1 MTEKHTAHSV
11 VDWTGYLYH
20 EEVDALKELTAA
32 LPKNAHIINIGAGNG
47 TSGLAFMEAR
57 PDVRVTTID
66 IQLES
71 SPFGCLAGE
80 EAVFRSAGFWGD
92 PRHEQIHGDSKVVG
106 AHWRE
111 TREMV
116 DLVFVDG
123 GHQEHE
129 AWGDISIWRANLK
142 PGGVLVVHDYEK
154 SEKIWPGV
162 DRAVRRA
169 IKAYGD
175 PIIMQVKTLIAFRI
189 PETTP
194 PAKPAPNHRTPR
206 KPRVKKGD
214 AS

>member
-20 EEVDALKELTAA
+20 EEVDALKELATT
-32 LPKNAHIINIGAGNG
+32 LPQGAHIVNIGAGNG

-57 PDVRVTTID
+57 PDLRVTTID

-106 AHWRE
+106 AHWRD
-111 TREMV
+111 TRAPV

-129 AWGDISIWRANLK
+129 AWGDISIWRANLT
-142 PGGVLVVHDYEK
+142 PGGILVVHDYEK

-169 IKAYGD
+169 MKEYGD
-175 PIIMQVKTLIAFRI
+175 PVVLQVKTLIAFRI
-189 PETTP
+189 PEAAP
-194 PAKPAPNHRTPR
+194 PAEEPKPKRTR
-206 KPRVKKGD
+206 KPRTPKGGT
-214 AS
+214 A